1 MFILPFETKG
11 GGRTNETDTRSILRF
26 TTLIIIKF
34 LQPNIKFLKMP
45 LTRSSRRLA
54 AATLSNNSS
63 TLQSEQLKPSTSDR
77 SQIKRPNPPKK
88 PKYHHPIVPPETSPQ
103 LQASSSTKIKAES
116 RPFNL
121 EDAKSHLIK
130 VDQRFKLLFESL
142 PCKPFESSHLNAK
155 PEPFQS
161 LCKSILGQQVSWLA
175 ARSITHKFIRL
186 FFPELP
192 EKADDLD
199 PSNSSFPTPSQVS
212 TCSMERLR
220 SAGASQRKAE
230 YLLDLSNRFVNG
242 QLSSEK
248 LMAMNPDGIM
258 EELCAVRGIGRW
270 TVEMFLIFTV
280 KHPNILPVSD
290 LGIQKGLLRWY
301 TNTISIISPKKKPK
315 AKTNLVKPDEEN
327 PILENQ
333 PEKVLW
339 NQFDPPPLP
348 QPCSLTISS
357 MKTRLSK
364 PIKAGLY
371 LTPKEMEELTKPW
384 RPFRSIA
391 IWYLWSLTDA
401 SAAPS

>member
-1 MFILPFETKG
+1 
-11 GGRTNETDTRSILRF
+11 
-26 TTLIIIKF
+26 
-34 LQPNIKFLKMP
+34 MP

-54 AATLSNNSS
+54 ATTLTSHKSP
-63 TLQSEQLKPSTSDR
+63 TLQSNQLETSPKD
-77 SQIKRPNPPKK
+77 QPEIKRPNPPKK
-88 PKYHHPIVPPETSPQ
+88 PKYNHPITPTETLPKPLSSHQDTTPSSP
-103 LQASSSTKIKAES
+103 
-116 RPFNL
+116 FDL

-130 VDQRFKLLFESL
+130 VDRRFKLLFESL
-142 PCKPFESSHLNAK
+142 PCKPFESSQLNAK

-175 ARSITHKFIRL
+175 ARSITHKFVRL

-199 PSNSSFPTPSQVS
+199 PSDSSFPTPSQVS

-248 LMAMNPDGIM
+248 LLAMNPDEIM

-301 TNTISIISPKKKPK
+301 TNTIPIISPKKKSK
-315 AKTNLVKPDEEN
+315 SKTNLIKPDEETQV
-327 PILENQ
+327 LENQ
-333 PEKVLW
+333 SEKVLW
-339 NQFDPPPLP
+339 NQFDPAPLP
-348 QPCSLTISS
+348 QSCSLTISS

-364 PIKAGLY
+364 PIKSGLY
-371 LTPKEMEELTKPW
+371 LTPKEMEELTEPW
-384 RPFRSIA
+384 KPFRSIA